1 LLAQEAATMITP
13 PPNEVP
19 DVAVGNDRP
28 QDKVSGFQTRVQTL
42 GRTAGAIGLFAYVIG
57 LVTVNAYLLNL
68 GVSDFSLLRAR
79 FVYAGTLVILSV
91 VIISAF
97 FLFARLTVEKG
108 FESLKRSREKAA
120 ERDQK
125 KGRPTVPWWV
135 RAVPIFG
142 YGLVI
147 AAFTPIMLFTI
158 AMRSGDSWADV
169 RHALVLWGAGFVTVA
184 VISAASNEFRRSG
197 ERRVEGVPVT
207 AVFLA
212 GYVVVFLLIF
222 ARFVYPAVP
231 EQFGGGRSRPARLVV
246 DATVE
251 ASLTEIGL
259 PFTGGRPVSEC
270 VDVLFV
276 ADDAYVVG
284 LADGA
289 VLQVD
294 KTVVDALVID
304 PRAVDCP
311 AG

>member
-1 LLAQEAATMITP
+1 MITP

-19 DVAVGNDRP
+19 DVAVGSDRP
-28 QDKVSGFQTRVQTL
+28 QDKVSGFQSRVQTL

-97 FLFARLTVEKG
+97 SLLARLTVEKG
-108 FESLKRSREKAA
+108 LESLNMSREKAA

-125 KGRPTVPWWV
+125 KGRPIVPWWV

-158 AMRSGDSWADV
+158 AMRSGDSWAVV

-184 VISAASNEFRRSG
+184 VISAASKEFRRSG
-197 ERRVEGVPVT
+197 ERLAEVPVT

-246 DATVE
+246 DAPVE

-276 ADDAYVVG
+276 ADDTYVVG

-294 KTVVDALVID
+294 KTVVDALVIN
-304 PRAVDCP
+304 PRAVNCP